1 MQSLRDR
8 IELLE
13 YVIRSHSIDVD
24 AAVLQMQRE
33 RAHSSLAEA
42 ISSNAIPAQIEEVST
57 ASEGTLSLDKSTN
70 FDEDGEC
77 HYFGPTSGRLGFQD
91 CKPLFEKIIAGI
103 VALTCAVQ
111 DVSGD
116 SYVFQ
121 PIGSSFVEGIPRSV
135 YTPEVQFKPSVLG
148 IDADLQAELIDL
160 YFVWQNPWFP
170 VLDET
175 MFRQGQQHGGGR
187 YFSALLLYCVLAA
200 GCRFSDKPELRT
212 NPHDPDTAGNQ
223 LLEAAELLLHYDMK
237 SPSLITIQAV
247 SIMIYLYCVS
257 CFDL

>member
-1 MQSLRDR
+1 MQL
-8 IELLE
+8 
-13 YVIRSHSIDVD
+13 
-24 AAVLQMQRE
+24 E

-42 ISSNAIPAQIEEVST
+42 SSSNAIPAQIEEVFA
-57 ASEGTLSLDKSTN
+57 ASEGTLSLDESIN
-70 FDEDGEC
+70 FDKDREC

-91 CKPLFEKIIAGI
+91 CKPPFKQVNAEI

-111 DVSGD
+111 DVSGN

-121 PIGSSFVEGIPRSV
+121 PIGSRCIKSISRCV
-135 YTPEVQFKPSVLG
+135 YTPEVQFKPSLLG

-170 VLDET
+170 ILDEK
-175 MFRQGQQHGGGR
+175 MFRQGQHHGGGR
-187 YFSALLLYCVLAA
+187 YFSTLLLYCVLAA

-212 NPHDPDTAGNQ
+212 DPDDPDTAGNQ

-257 CFDL
+257 CSDP